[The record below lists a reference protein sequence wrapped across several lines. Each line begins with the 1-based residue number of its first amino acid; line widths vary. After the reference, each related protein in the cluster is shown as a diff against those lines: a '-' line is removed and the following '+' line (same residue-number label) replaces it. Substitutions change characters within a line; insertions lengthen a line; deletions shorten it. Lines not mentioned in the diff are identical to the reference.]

1 MDDMEKTRQVFYDE
15 RQAHWDKLA
24 LKLESWKGWG
34 GYYRRRIAQVFKF
47 SIPQDQD
54 ILEIGCGNG
63 DLLAYLEPKYGLGMD
78 VSPKMIALA
87 KKCHPNL
94 EFRQLDANDFSLE
107 RKFDVIVLS
116 DTVNDLWDVQA
127 TLENVRRHL
136 KPKGRLIVNFYNRLW
151 EFPINL
157 ASWLGVAKPMLPQN
171 WLTVEDLTNLL
182 NLADFEPVREW
193 VEVLMPFNIP
203 FITPLFNKYLVR
215 LWPFRLFAMT
225 HFMVA
230 RPKSSSFPQDKLPA
244 VSVVVPARNEAGNIR
259 RIFDEIPEFY
269 APVELIFVEGHSKD
283 DTYDEICRQIKA
295 HKKMDASVYQQTGS
309 GKGDAVRLG
318 FSKAKGDVLMI
329 LDADLTMP
337 PEDLPRFYHAL
348 VSGKGDFINGVRLVY
363 PMEENAMRPLN
374 LVGNKAFTI
383 IFTYLLGQPIKDTLC
398 GTKVLWKENYKE
410 IRANRA
416 YFGDF
421 DPFGDF
427 ELIFGA
433 AKLNLKIVDMPI
445 RYRERTYGTT
455 NIQRW
460 KHGWLLLRMVV
471 YAAGRLKFI

>member
-1 MDDMEKTRQVFYDE
+1 MDKTRLAFNNE
-15 RQAHWDKLA
+15 RQTHWDKVA
-24 LKLESWKGWG
+24 QKLEHWQGWG
-34 GYYRRRIAQVFKF
+34 GYYRRRVAQVFKF
-47 SIPQDQD
+47 NIPSDQD

-63 DLLAYLEPKYGLGMD
+63 DLLAYLEPQYGLGMD
-78 VSPKMIALA
+78 ISPKMVQLA
-87 KKCHPNL
+87 KQLHPKLDFIQMDAL
-94 EFRQLDANDFSLE
+94 ELSLKRQ
-107 RKFDVIVLS
+107 FDVVVIS
-116 DTVNDLWDVQA
+116 DTVNDLWDVQS
-127 TLENVRRHL
+127 TLENVHRHL
-136 KPKGRLIVNFYNRLW
+136 KPHGHLVLNFYNRLW
-151 EFPINL
+151 EWPINL
-157 ASWLGVAKPMLPQN
+157 AAKLGVAKPTLLQN
-171 WLTVEDLTNLL
+171 WLTVEDVANLL
-182 NLADFEPVREW
+182 NLAGFEPVRDW

-203 FITPLFNKYLVR
+203 LLTPLFNKFLIR
-215 LWPFRLFAMT
+215 LWPFKFFAMT

-230 RPKSSSFPQDKLPA
+230 RPKPDCEKVEHHS
-244 VSVVVPARNEAGNIR
+244 VSVIVPARNEAGNIKR
-259 RIFDEIPEFY
+259 VFEELPKISPQT
-269 APVELIFVEGHSKD
+269 ELIFVEGHSTD
-283 DTYDEICRQIKA
+283 DTYEEILRQIKA
-295 HKKMDASVYQQTGS
+295 HPEVPARAFRQPGK

-318 FSKAKGDVLMI
+318 FAEAKGEILMI

-337 PEDLPRFYHAL
+337 PADLPRFYNAL
-348 VSGKGDFINGVRLVY
+348 VSDKGDFINGVRLVY
-363 PMEENAMRPLN
+363 PMEKHAMRTLN
-374 LVGNKAFTI
+374 LIGNKAFTL

-398 GTKVLWKENYKE
+398 GTKVLWKEHYEE

>member
-1 MDDMEKTRQVFYDE
+1 MEKTRQLFYNE
-15 RQAHWDKLA
+15 RRAHWDNVA
-24 LKLESWKGWG
+24 QKLENWKGWG
-34 GYYRRRIAQVFKF
+34 VYYRRRVAQVFKF
-47 SIPQDQD
+47 NIPQDQD
-54 ILEIGCGNG
+54 ILEIGCGSG
-63 DLLAYLEPKYGLGMD
+63 DLLAFLEPKYGLGMD
-78 VSPKMIALA
+78 ISPKMVTLA
-87 KKCHPNL
+87 KKSHPS
-94 EFRQLDANDFSLE
+94 LDFLQMDAFDFTLK
-107 RKFDVIVLS
+107 RKFDVVILS
-116 DTVNDLWDVQA
+116 DTVNDLWDVQS

-136 KPKGRLIVNFYNRLW
+136 KPKGRLVINFYNRLW
-151 EFPINL
+151 EWPINL
-157 ASWLGVAKPMLPQN
+157 AAGLGVAKPTLLQN

-182 NLADFEPVREW
+182 NLAGFEPVRNW

-203 FITPLFNKYLVR
+203 LITPFFNKYLVHM
-215 LWPFRLFAMT
+215 WPFRFLAMT

-230 RPKSSSFPQDKLPA
+230 RPKAVEIPPGKLPG
-244 VSVVVPARNEAGNIR
+244 VSVVVPARNEAGNIQ
-259 RIFDEIPEFY
+259 RIFDEMPDFN
-269 APVELIFVEGHSKD
+269 APLELIFVEGHSSD
-283 DTYDEICRQIKA
+283 ETYKEICRQIKV
-295 HKKMDASVYQQTGS
+295 HENMDASVYKQPGK

-337 PEDLPRFYHAL
+337 PEDLPRFYNAL

-363 PMEENAMRPLN
+363 PMEKHAMRLLN
-374 LVGNKAFTI
+374 LIGNKAFTI
-383 IFTYLLGQPIKDTLC
+383 VFTYLLGQPIKDTLC
-398 GTKVLWKENYKE
+398 GTKVLWKVNYEE

-460 KHGWLLLRMVV
+460 KHGWLLLRMVI